1 MALTDAITRMITDH
15 HRVIGAMLSDPG
27 LIGEIERAALMIADC
42 IRAGGAVLVFGNG
55 GSAADAQ
62 HISAELV
69 GRFAME
75 RKGLRVIAL
84 AADTPVMTSLTN
96 DYGYEEVF
104 ARQID
109 ALGRPG
115 DIALALSTSGNS
127 PNVLRAIDAAR
138 RTGLRVIGLSGKD
151 GGGMRDRCD
160 HLIIVPSN
168 DTPRIQEAHT
178 LVYHIIC
185 GLVEEEVCG
194 G

>member
-1 MALTDAITRMITDH
+1 MALTDEITRIIIEH
-15 HRVIGAMLSDPG
+15 NRVIGAMLSDHG
-27 LIGEIERAALMIADC
+27 LIRDIERAALMIAGC
-42 IRAGGAVLVFGNG
+42 IRDGGAVLVFGNG

-75 RKGLRVIAL
+75 RKGLRAIAL
-84 AADTPVMTSLTN
+84 TTDTSVMTSLTN
-96 DYGYEEVF
+96 DYGYEDIF
-104 ARQID
+104 SRQIE

-115 DIALALSTSGNS
+115 DIALAISTSGNS
-127 PNVLRAIDAAR
+127 PNVLRAIDTAR
-138 RTGLRVIGLSGKD
+138 RIGLRVIGLSGKD
-151 GGGMRDRCD
+151 GGEMRGRCD

-168 DTPRIQEAHT
+168 DTPHIQEGHT

-185 GLVEEEVCG
+185 GLVEKEVCG